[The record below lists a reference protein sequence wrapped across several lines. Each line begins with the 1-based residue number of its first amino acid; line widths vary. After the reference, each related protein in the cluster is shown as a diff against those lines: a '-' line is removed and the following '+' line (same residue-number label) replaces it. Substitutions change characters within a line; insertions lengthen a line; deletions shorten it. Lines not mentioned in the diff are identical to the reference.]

1 MNAYAEKLKLVLDG
15 SLAEVPEEAPV
26 FGARRWLEATAK
38 AMPFPVKILKA
49 YKEGTLAAYLP
60 LQIAARGFLRK
71 AFVPIL
77 AFSGGPYFVGER
89 RKHFGEETRQRY
101 EIQKAM
107 LAFLERE
114 FHYCLLLPEEGD
126 VRPALERGW
135 TCTPRY
141 TLYNRLKSPDSLDF
155 DRAAM
160 KSVRKAERLGL
171 RLGESGTGD
180 GFEAAFARTFARKGL
195 AMAWRPR
202 WAADLR
208 KELSGSGLLD
218 NVSVYAP
225 EGKEIAFASVAL
237 DRSRK
242 TAVLWYSCSLEEA
255 DQAGAMP
262 FLYHGLMERYRDAY
276 DVFDLCGAD
285 HRSLSEFKEKFA
297 QELAVRHAVEK
308 WRGPGTRALMGAF
321 ARARALLR

>member
-1 MNAYAEKLKLVLDG
+1 MNAYAEKLKIVLDD
-15 SLAEVPEEAPV
+15 SLAEVPDEAPV

-38 AMPFPVKILKA
+38 ALPFPLKILKA
-49 YKEGTLAAYLP
+49 YKEGALAAYLP

-77 AFSGGPYFVGER
+77 AFSGGPYFVGGR
-89 RKHFGEETRQRY
+89 RRHFGEETRQRY
-101 EIQKAM
+101 EIQRAM

-135 TCTPRY
+135 TCTPRH

-160 KSVRKAERLGL
+160 KSIRKAERLGL
-171 RLGESGTGD
+171 RLGESGPGD
-180 GFEAAFARTFARKGL
+180 GFEAAFARTFVRKGL
-195 AMAWRPR
+195 PMAWQPR

-208 KELSGSGLLD
+208 RELAGSGLID
-218 NVSVYAP
+218 NVSVFTP
-225 EGKEIAFASVAL
+225 EGREIAFASVAR
-237 DRSRK
+237 DRPRSP
-242 TAVLWYSCSLEEA
+242 AILWYSCSLAEA
-255 DQAGAMP
+255 DAAGAMP
-262 FLYHGLMERYRDAY
+262 FLYHGLMLRYRAGFDL
-276 DVFDLCGAD
+276 FDLCGAD

-297 QELAVRHAVEK
+297 QELAVRHALEK
-308 WRGPGTRALMGAF
+308 WSGPGARALMGAF